1 MVEHLG
7 WETFEHGRQPVH
19 LLKVSDRIVL
29 TVHLNEDCRLLRH
42 FYELV
47 WNSYK
52 SRISAPQTHERGGA
66 HGYFG
71 VFGAVVEPR
80 F

>member
-29 TVHLNEDCRLLRH
+29 TVHLNEDCRLL
-42 FYELV
+42 
-47 WNSYK
+47 
-52 SRISAPQTHERGGA
+52 
-66 HGYFG
+66 
-71 VFGAVVEPR
+71 
-80 F
+80 